1 MHNYFRIAKYNLF
14 NDVVSTFL
22 VLLTLT
28 ATFSLS
34 TTLLIVIFN
43 ALRSTHLELQIIT
56 IYIIF
61 LLIIFAITYI
71 NLYSLYKLSFLR
83 REKYYA
89 KLRIIGTTE
98 KQLLNGI
105 VLENLI
111 LSAITI
117 LISSLVVKSLISFLT
132 YLSLNSLEILTFI
145 NLKHLTNSIL
155 LYLISS
161 LLFVVMLVIVLH
173 KIKKYSFSMIIIDA
187 LKDKKEFLKRKY
199 IRDRSDNKNIIN
211 QYIYMNIMKRSKDI
225 SLITIAMI
233 LLFSILISS
242 LIFFNTINSSL
253 KSIETRVNNNDLL
266 VKIKNQINDDI
277 SNEQRL
283 EFINNINKIS
293 NVEDVISLRMNQVLV
308 GMIVNGSDLKRNSG
322 IKVQKNKAIISLN
335 VLSVGDKKF
344 KEISNNKDIVIINNY
359 NGKDIL
365 KDNIKEIKICADNG
379 SDYKNSKLDENKCS
393 TYDKFLITKNDEYNY
408 NWLDDNLTIIIS
420 DQLYDELHSKYNHF
434 SETNIDDI
442 DGVKYSEIYIKTND
456 IDKTI
461 HEINNNNLGL
471 NLEIENLYKTKKD
484 LSNSKMAL
492 LVAIGILNAL
502 IVVSI
507 IINLLNIMF
516 NIVMYRKKEFKILK
530 IFGLKNKDIIKMM
543 FMETSYYLIKSI
555 LTGII
560 IGIIFGYLMCFFL
573 KLFYSNSIFIFSVP
587 ILIIGILILLLLIF
601 VYGVIFLMSGEIRKK
616 SI

>member
-1 MHNYFRIAKYNLF
+1 
-14 NDVVSTFL
+14 
-22 VLLTLT
+22 
-28 ATFSLS
+28 
-34 TTLLIVIFN
+34 
-43 ALRSTHLELQIIT
+43 
-56 IYIIF
+56 
-61 LLIIFAITYI
+61 
-71 NLYSLYKLSFLR
+71 
-83 REKYYA
+83 
-89 KLRIIGTTE
+89 
-98 KQLLNGI
+98 
-105 VLENLI
+105 
-111 LSAITI
+111 
-117 LISSLVVKSLISFLT
+117 
-132 YLSLNSLEILTFI
+132 
-145 NLKHLTNSIL
+145 
-155 LYLISS
+155 
-161 LLFVVMLVIVLH
+161 
-173 KIKKYSFSMIIIDA
+173 MIIIDA

-442 DGVKYSEIYIKTND
+442 DEVKYSEIYIKTND

>member
-1 MHNYFRIAKYNLF
+1 
-14 NDVVSTFL
+14 
-22 VLLTLT
+22 
-28 ATFSLS
+28 
-34 TTLLIVIFN
+34 
-43 ALRSTHLELQIIT
+43 
-56 IYIIF
+56 
-61 LLIIFAITYI
+61 
-71 NLYSLYKLSFLR
+71 
-83 REKYYA
+83 
-89 KLRIIGTTE
+89 
-98 KQLLNGI
+98 
-105 VLENLI
+105 
-111 LSAITI
+111 
-117 LISSLVVKSLISFLT
+117 
-132 YLSLNSLEILTFI
+132 
-145 NLKHLTNSIL
+145 
-155 LYLISS
+155 
-161 LLFVVMLVIVLH
+161 
-173 KIKKYSFSMIIIDA
+173 MIIIDA

-199 IRDRSDNKNIIN
+199 IRDRFDNKNIIN